1 MDEPGAM
8 ADNLDTAA
16 AAVSDLSARLVQWA
30 ETSVFTVEN
39 AIGLGVLAVAVVLA
53 VYARRAAT
61 PRLAAALAAS
71 GLPAWTRSRLDRLT
85 LLVAPAVG
93 LAAVWLAQVA
103 LAGLD
108 LSPGILS
115 VAVRLLVAWL
125 LIRTLTA
132 LTSETALTRILG
144 GMIWLVAALAILGW
158 LGPLTEAMDAIAFSA
173 GEVRVSALAIVNGA
187 ILVAVLLWL
196 AMAVS
201 GLAEAQLGR
210 VEGVTPAARVLVGK
224 VMRIA
229 FIGIAV
235 LVGLS
240 SVGIDFT
247 AVAVFSGAIGVGIG
261 FGLQKVV
268 SNLISGIILLLDR
281 SIKPGDVI
289 EIGEAY
295 GWISKLGAR
304 YAAIVTR
311 DGKEYLIPNEDLIT
325 QQVVNWSF
333 SNRAVRLKVGVG
345 VSYQSD
351 VRKALDLMMQAATE
365 HPRVLASPPPAT
377 RLIGFGDSSVDLELR
392 VWIEDPEGGV
402 VNVASDVRLRIWD
415 LFHENGI
422 AFPFPQ
428 RDIHIVSAQGLE
440 DMGGRVPDAGA
451 DR

>member
-1 MDEPGAM
+1 M
-8 ADNLDTAA
+8 
-16 AAVSDLSARLVQWA
+16 QWA

-61 PRLAAALAAS
+61 PRLAAALAGS

-108 LSPGILS
+108 LGPGILS

-132 LTSETALTRILG
+132 LTSESALTRILG

-365 HPRVLASPPPAT
+365 HPACSPRRRPP
-377 RLIGFGDSSVDLELR
+377 RG
-392 VWIEDPEGGV
+392 
-402 VNVASDVRLRIWD
+402 
-415 LFHENGI
+415 
-422 AFPFPQ
+422 
-428 RDIHIVSAQGLE
+428 
-440 DMGGRVPDAGA
+440 
-451 DR
+451 